1 MVNFYRVSYMI
12 TNTVERFNA
21 EISYVR
27 MYSESETLYT
37 LLPHPLT
44 SASVDPRRPNSLRFT
59 LKRCDDY
66 AAFYM

>member
-27 MYSESETLYT
+27 MYSETLYT

-44 SASVDPRRPNSLRFT
+44 SASVGPRCLNSLRFT